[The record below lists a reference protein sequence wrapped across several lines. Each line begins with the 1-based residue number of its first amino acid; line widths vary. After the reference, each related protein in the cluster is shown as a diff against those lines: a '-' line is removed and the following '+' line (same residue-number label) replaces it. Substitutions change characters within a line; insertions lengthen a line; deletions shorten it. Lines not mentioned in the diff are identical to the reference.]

1 MIEDHYTI
9 SSNFRPKK
17 SSVQCNVKEF
27 FEMFDNFYTKVL
39 MKKSPDLDHRM
50 CDPHGF
56 ALLCKDYE
64 PTFGTIKHDG
74 NPTCH
79 DAWLNVWETPYDSPY
94 KFKFPFQTLLDLL
107 YLGYYFNYDLAM
119 DIYKMQNNPFKIFE
133 QIMNG
138 HGYVMNRL
146 KPNKRK
152 VGKLMNYAYESKITL
167 QENREITVPYKH
179 RVCDGKTWPC
189 II

>member
-39 MKKSPDLDHRM
+39 MRKNPDLDHRM

-64 PTFGTIKHDG
+64 PTFGTIEHDG

-107 YLGYYFNYDLAM
+107 YLGYFR
-119 DIYKMQNNPFKIFE
+119 Q
-133 QIMNG
+133 
-138 HGYVMNRL
+138 
-146 KPNKRK
+146 
-152 VGKLMNYAYESKITL
+152 
-167 QENREITVPYKH
+167 
-179 RVCDGKTWPC
+179 
-189 II
+189 